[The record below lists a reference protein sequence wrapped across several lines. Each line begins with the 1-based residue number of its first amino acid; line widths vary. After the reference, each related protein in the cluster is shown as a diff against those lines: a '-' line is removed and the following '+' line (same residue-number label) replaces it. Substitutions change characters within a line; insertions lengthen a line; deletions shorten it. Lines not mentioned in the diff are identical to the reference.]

1 MIKFLDLKKIN
12 EPYHLAFQEKFA
24 AILDSGW
31 YVLGNQVQEFEKNF
45 ATYCGVPFC
54 VSVGNGFDALVLIFE
69 AYIALGKLKKGDAV
83 LVPAHTYIA
92 SVLAI
97 KQAGLVPILVEPNMH
112 TFTIDP
118 VDLQNKISASTKA
131 ILVVHL
137 YGRLVDMDRI
147 RAIAKANNLL
157 IIEDAAQS
165 HGVLSA
171 TEMQFNKNTTVAA
184 YSFYPGKNLGAL
196 GDGGAVVTTDA
207 ELADCIKA
215 LRNYGSQTKYI
226 HDLAG
231 INSRLDEVQA
241 AFLNVKLPYLD
252 ESNSSRRA
260 IAKRYL
266 AEIKNPKIILP
277 EGVDKMGNLP
287 SHVYHLFVVRT
298 ADRVGFQSYLQQNGI
313 ETVIH
318 YPVAVHHQKAL
329 SEFRELSL
337 PITEK
342 LAQEVLSLPISPVLT
357 DAEISEI
364 IAVVNRY

>member
-12 EPYHLAFQEKFA
+12 EPYHLAFQENLA
-24 AILDSGW
+24 TVLDSGW
-31 YVLGNQVQEFEKNF
+31 YVLGNQVQEFETKF
-45 ATYCGVPFC
+45 AVYCGVPFC
-54 VSVGNGFDALVLIFE
+54 VGVGNGFDALVLIFE
-69 AYIALGKLKKGDAV
+69 AYIALGKLKKGDSV

-97 KQAGLVPILVEPNMH
+97 KQAGLIPILVEPNIQ
-112 TFTIDP
+112 TFTIDHI
-118 VDLQNKISASTKA
+118 DLQNKISASAKA

-137 YGRLVDMDRI
+137 YGRLADMDKI

-157 IIEDAAQS
+157 VIEDAAQS

-171 TEMQFNKNTTVAA
+171 PEMQFNKNTTVAA

-207 ELADCIKA
+207 DLADCIRA
-215 LRNYGSQTKYI
+215 LRNYGSHTKYI

-241 AFLNVKLPYLD
+241 TFLNVKLPYLD
-252 ESNSSRRA
+252 KSNASRRA

-277 EGVDKMGNLP
+277 EGVDEMGNLP
-287 SHVYHLFVVRT
+287 PHVYHLFVVRT
-298 ADRVGFQSYLQQNGI
+298 ADRAGFHNYLQQHGI

-318 YPVAVHHQKAL
+318 YPVPVHHQKAL
-329 SEFRELSL
+329 SEFRHLSL

-357 DAEISEI
+357 FEEISEI
-364 IAVVNRY
+364 IAVINRY